1 MTSPSTMLTLA
12 LAIIAAGLLAML
24 VFLIRRRRAGGLET
38 RLAAVSRDVI
48 SNVLIPDGEGGEIHL
63 DYVLLLPD
71 RILLLDIRQLT
82 GNVFGSDTM
91 QDWTVINGSRRFT
104 FANPQH
110 ALYDRLAALRRLLP
124 GAQISGVIAFGSG
137 AIIKKGMPT
146 DVTELESLLTKLQR
160 LAGPANAASPALD
173 DAWVRL
179 RQEAVVAQV
188 ARLMQ
193 A

>member
-1 MTSPSTMLTLA
+1 MLTLA